1 MSEFV
6 MPTYGEWLEEF
17 RDWEWAENYD
27 RERWDPSTVFAQV
40 SPQIRDLLGL
50 PPQRDYYR
58 PERAALVL
66 GTIWEWPSPLR
77 HGATVFAVW
86 MLRQTHRMTTLMGG
100 EICRGLV
107 RLREELSLGYIA
119 ELQPGSQ
126 SQARPTVALAV
137 DGRLRDLLERFGEW
151 SEFEPAAGQIVANW
165 LTKTE
170 GKTALAAWLRSE
182 ASKSDEDTIHRQAMG
197 GAAD

>member
-6 MPTYGEWLEEF
+6 MPTYGEWLEVF
-17 RDWEWAENYD
+17 RDWEWVENYD

-50 PPQRDYYR
+50 PPQRDYYQ

-86 MLRQTHRMTTLMGG
+86 MLGQTHRVTRLMGG

-107 RLREELSLGYIA
+107 RLREELSLGSIA
-119 ELQPGSQ
+119 F
-126 SQARPTVALAV
+126 
-137 DGRLRDLLERFGEW
+137 RLREILERFWEW
-151 SEFEPAAGQIVANW
+151 SEFEPAAGQVVANW
-165 LTKTE
+165 LRKTE

-182 ASKSDEDTIHRQAMG
+182 ANKSDEQAMS